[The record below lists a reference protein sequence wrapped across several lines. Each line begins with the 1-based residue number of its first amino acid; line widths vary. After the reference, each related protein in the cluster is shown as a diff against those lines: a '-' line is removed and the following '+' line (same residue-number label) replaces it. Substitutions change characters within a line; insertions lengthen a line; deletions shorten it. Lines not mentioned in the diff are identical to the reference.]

1 MLDLSISQPAPARR
15 PPSSLEPVA
24 IDSQR
29 PGAATSPSGQVLL
42 LSQRLGAA
50 SYPAANL
57 PILFQ
62 RLSLPHPCHRC
73 FPLLTGHYST
83 AQLSAIIPSLSPGH
97 SSSLHSARSTFPL
110 HLLLATPPGPA
121 AIPSPAATPSHCD
134 SLRPLFPLQPKP
146 ASPLPSSAL
155 DQFPLLAQSPA
166 ISSSSVLAVN
176 CCFHSQR
183 PPFSLPA
190 QSHSQQPFSFPAL
203 SPRSLISLHSV
214 RPDFS
219 LHSQRLAPVASCFSL
234 LLFFL
239 FRLQIH
245 LHRLPPVA
253 APPLSPTCEPPAAIP
268 PALQPLALSCL
279 WQPSTCTT

>member
-1 MLDLSISQPAPARR
+1 MIGPEETL
-15 PPSSLEPVA
+15 
-24 IDSQR
+24 
-29 PGAATSPSGQVLL
+29 QVK
-42 LSQRLGAA
+42 
-50 SYPAANL
+50 NL
-57 PILFQ
+57 PNWVILKTRSVHEKAMHSKPCGTTAPPQSPIAPFVDP
-62 RLSLPHPCHRC
+62 LPV
-73 FPLLTGHYST
+73 SE
-83 AQLSAIIPSLSPGH
+83 LSAIIPSLSPGH